1 MTEKEKEVFK
11 QVMDLRDKGVE
22 FIKVEYAGGGDSG
35 AIEQYFFYNKSVEKV
50 MWEDDNLEHYES
62 EHFNSVL
69 TTELEDH
76 IYKILNTIEDWWNND
91 GGYGTILIRLKDLK
105 YKINNNIYYTQTE
118 HYSHIGEFNLK
129 A

>member
-1 MTEKEKEVFK
+1 MTEREKEVFK

-22 FIKVEYAGGGDSG
+22 FIKVEYAGGSDSG

-62 EHFNSVL
+62 EHFNFVL

-76 IYKILNTIEDWWNND
+76 IYEILNNIEDWWNND

-105 YKINNNIYYTQTE
+105 YKINNNIYYTKTE
-118 HYSHIGEFNLK
+118 SYSHIGEFNLK

>member
-1 MTEKEKEVFK
+1 MTESEKEIFK

-35 AIEQYFFYNKSVEKV
+35 AIESTFFYNKSVEKL
-50 MWEDDNLEHYES
+50 MWEDDNLYHYEFS
-62 EHFNSVL
+62 HFNFALSAL
-69 TTELEDH
+69 LEDY
-76 IYKILNTIEDWWNND
+76 IYGILNTIEDWWNND
-91 GGYGTILIRLKDLK
+91 GGYGSILIRLKDLK

-118 HYSHIGEFNLK
+118 SYSHEGEFNLK

>member
-35 AIEQYFFYNKSVEKV
+35 SIENTFMYNKAVEKI
-50 MWEDDNLEHYES
+50 MWEENNLEHYET
-62 EHFNSVL
+62 EHFHYPLSN
-69 TTELEDH
+69 ELEGY
-76 IYKILNTIEDWWNND
+76 IYSILHDIEDWWNND

-105 YKINNNIYYTQTE
+105 YKINNNIYYTETE
-118 HYSHIGEFNLK
+118 HYFHENKFNLK

>member
-1 MTEKEKEVFK
+1 MTEEEKKVFK

-35 AIEQYFFYNKSVEKV
+35 SIENTSMYNKSITKI
-50 MWEDDNLEHYES
+50 MWEDNNLEHLEDK
-62 EHFNSVL
+62 HFNYTLSN
-69 TTELEDH
+69 ELESY
-76 IYKILNTIEDWWNND
+76 IYNILDNIEDWWNND

-105 YKINNNIYYTQTE
+105 YKINNNVYYTQTDSYDHE
-118 HYSHIGEFNLK
+118 GEFNLK